1 MISNRENRE
10 TRPNQS
16 AIMERRDTRGAAKS
30 SGVSGAC
37 SGDRRSRQDSRC
49 GLFALRSVDGE
60 EVSARCCNQPPARKK
75 IWNQSAHR
83 DQLAKKGMS
92 ICERPMAGARLDVYA
107 ALLTA
112 RSEREILLPIPAP
125 IPSRVRGFASHLRFA
140 RAADTGPPARN
151 LAGNTTQVL
160 VFTLQPKLINGLAK
174 RLFS

>member
-1 MISNRENRE
+1 MISSRENRE

-60 EVSARCCNQPPARKK
+60 EVSARCCNQPPAREK

-83 DQLAKKGMS
+83 DQLAKKGMP
-92 ICERPMAGARLDVYA
+92 ICQRAMASARLDVFPA
-107 ALLTA
+107 VLAA
-112 RSEREILLPIPAP
+112 RSEREILLPIPAS
-125 IPSRVRGFASHLRFA
+125 IPSRVRGFASHLPFA
-140 RAADTGPPARN
+140 RAADTGSPARN
-151 LAGNTTQVL
+151 LACYSAQVL
-160 VFTLQPKLINGLAK
+160 ASALSPKRRPA
-174 RLFS
+174 